1 MLKGAIY
8 FFAFSIFL
16 FGCSTKIS
24 YPPLPAPPPSQ
35 PVPTPDIPISDTSL
49 SEGDVEMVGKQE
61 VSPVVED
68 EEKIVLLSPP
78 LPPSKP
84 EAAVESLPLP
94 DITITNLFLNP
105 KRGLAVT
112 IANIGNG
119 PLPIG
124 IGNLR
129 ILVDGQLKESFSL
142 ASLSD
147 QSFLP
152 PKGSI
157 TFTTSLTV
165 FGCHEIHAHV
175 DTGHEIR
182 ELNKENNHF
191 KKTLEGLPIG
201 PDIVVKDLELTEDL
215 ELCIILSNAGE
226 VDLRKGITFRTR
238 IFVNDRK
245 ISEFDHFIPEVLKA
259 NFGNRYIIDPP
270 YQVGIAGISKV
281 KVSISPKLS
290 SDDIR
295 LENNVLERTF
305 IIFPFKIGPQGREE
319 FSFSFSAPRP
329 QGEGQTEKVK
339 TGARWE
345 GSSSS
350 LMLSFK
356 KSGNINGMPTLSG
369 KSPLKVEFPIPFE
382 EVQKESVWSIFVT
395 NLVDKKVEG
404 HLIIQHP

>member
-129 ILVDGQLKESFSL
+129 ILVDGKLKESFSL

-157 TFTTSLTV
+157 TFTTSLTI

-245 ISEFDHFIPEVLKA
+245 ISEFDHFTSEVLRA
-259 NFGNRYIIDPP
+259 NFGNQYTFAPP
-270 YQVGIAGISKV
+270 YRVGIAGISRV
-281 KVSISPKLS
+281 KISISPKRP
-290 SDDIR
+290 SDDVR
-295 LENNVLERTF
+295 LENNIFERTF
-305 IIFPFKIGPQGREE
+305 IIFPFRIGPQGKQE
-319 FSFSFSAPRP
+319 FSFPISSPGP
-329 QGEGQTEKVK
+329 TGGDQPEKVK
-339 TGARWE
+339 AEARWE
-345 GSSSS
+345 GGSSS
-350 LMLSFK
+350 LKLSFEG
-356 KSGNINGMPTLSG
+356 SGHIQKAPTVIG
-369 KSPLKVEFPIPFE
+369 KSPLKVEFPIHFE
-382 EVQKESVWSIFVT
+382 EAQKESVWRVSVT
-395 NLVDKKVEG
+395 NLIEKKVEG